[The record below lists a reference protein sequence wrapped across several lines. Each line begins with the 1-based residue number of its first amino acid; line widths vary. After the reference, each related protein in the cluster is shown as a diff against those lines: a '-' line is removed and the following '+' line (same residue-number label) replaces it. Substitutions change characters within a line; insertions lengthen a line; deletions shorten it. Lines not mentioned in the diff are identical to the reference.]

1 MPTPANKISQVKLPT
16 ETVYDIVPT
25 MMTDTNKS
33 LIAKLP
39 TLTKDSTIAITTDIK
54 DATLTI
60 TQNSTSVGTFTA
72 NASSNATVNIET
84 PQVKRYI

>member
-1 MPTPANKISQVKLPT
+1 MPAPDNKISQVKLPT
-16 ETVYDIVPT
+16 EAIYDIVPV

-33 LIAKLP
+33 YKATLS

-60 TQNSTSVGTFTA
+60 TQNSTSIGTFTA

-84 PQVKRYI
+84 PQVKRFI